1 MIKHNNIIMGIL
13 NLLKGGVYK
22 YIFIFIILIFIAS
35 GYAIWDFPWKP
46 KPSWDVKIVSVNHS
60 ITRHEVVIDIRNA
73 KDIPFSFR
81 PGLLFKNTNFDIRKI
96 RKVEVYLWEPV
107 DVKVPIYENV
117 SYNGTV
123 YRVVSGYKTVKKWK
137 WVKLNRDWLL
147 GKKFGSIRK
156 LAKFIFKDLKFSP
169 FEAKKIKIVW
179 YTPVV
184 RTEKGWGSKG
194 YFAIVDELTG
204 TNFDPWWDVNWYY
217 RREITIDNSQNS
229 HTLKDYQVKI
239 EYDLNSLIQQGK
251 LKPDASD
258 LRFTWYNESS
268 GEEIEIPYWINV
280 KKDYPPSN
288 PTFSKTESNTD
299 ISAEETNPEDTLN
312 YDGTYGNLKVSY
324 YYSVYSS
331 GYGSATWVWD
341 FGEARKG
348 TYKIKHYEKL
358 SYAGVSAYAEYY
370 IYVSSDCQNWKQVF
384 YKKLTS
390 SETTSATTTVY
401 KGTVKCV
408 KAKVYMQVS
417 GGDQEIDSSI
427 AAFYID
433 AVWYEIYN
441 ETWVKVPE
449 IPAGGTTT
457 IYMYYGN
464 PDASPASNKDK
475 TFPYFMEV
483 KKINVPSQ
491 STAGQWFQFYF
502 DNEFPEPPI
511 IIAEPD
517 MSYNGGEEMVFRL
530 KDITTT
536 SFYIRQQEPSNR
548 DDSHTNE
555 RVTYIAIPPGAW
567 TTIEGDVLIQAGRFQ
582 TDNWIQKSS
591 GTWTYISYP
600 YSYSSAPVVFS
611 QIQDYTYTGFAQT
624 REKEISNTRFAV
636 APQPEEKVT
645 SPPSTTVTIG
655 WIAINK
661 GFVGT
666 IDGLK
671 SETGTV
677 TGDCNVYDNTWCT
690 INFQQE
696 YTSPA
701 AIAMMQTYNGGDPA
715 HLRGDDITT
724 TSWKIRIEEDQTYD
738 SERDHV
744 SETHGYWVIDNTRTK
759 VYLRKYTT
767 PEPSYTIGEEQIVI
781 VELKLNVT
789 LKDSNGTIKD
799 SFGQTEDVYFYIS
812 VYHNHNTSYIEKVW
826 LELYDPS
833 NNLYA
838 NITDESMTIESD
850 DGNTRVY
857 KYIWNPPDDLNYAG
871 NWTYKAYATE
881 TFRGE
886 SNSTSGTF
894 EVYDDIPPSVI
905 SLTVSDN
912 LLTEADVGNTF
923 TITID
928 YSEPMD
934 TSIAPTISFNPTT
947 NALTSCSGSWIDSDT
962 YQYSCSIA
970 DSDEEISGID
980 ISVSGAKDTSG
991 NVQEDYT
998 ESDAFSVDMQ
1008 GPSVSF
1014 NPTSQAWTN
1023 QDVSVTIS
1031 ASDGFGV
1038 SKIYYA
1044 IVDKSVTCPA
1054 QGSADYTSVSGSSTT
1069 VTISDEGEWKICAYA
1084 EDTNGNTG
1092 DIYTGGPYQID
1103 KTKPETS
1110 ISLNGTLGNNG
1121 WYISDV
1127 NVTLSCSDN
1136 LSGCNVT
1143 YYCVS
1148 DTSCTPNTVYTG
1160 TFTLSYERIN
1170 YVCYYSTDNA
1180 GNQEDTKCATVKI
1193 DKTPPETEITLD
1205 GMKQEEGYYS
1215 TDVIVTLACTDNA
1228 SGCNA
1233 TYYCISKSE
1242 CTPNSIYEGKFA
1254 VTDSGYW
1261 YICYY
1266 SIDNAG
1272 LQEPTNC
1279 TSFEIRKPMLLIDPL
1294 GLAYDP
1300 DSENLTIVAVT
1311 YIQNGTAIYKI
1322 YGPTGNLISN
1332 GTLINFEKTVY
1343 YRTIDVS
1350 SYPDGN
1356 YMIVVVV
1363 NSTDQE
1369 VRLAGAITIKRP
1381 NKLILAARAYP
1392 AFDLS
1397 NLTIVANIYTT
1408 DGSVPSVTSLNYDIY
1423 DDAGNLVLSGNLTK
1437 LTETIYM
1444 ITIQNPPLQ
1453 FGKGYTVRVY
1463 DPNGKIQVFQS
1474 FYTPIGTYATYN
1486 KTSETYNL
1494 IANEVIPKLN
1504 NIDSKTDTILTYV
1517 QDIYSLTNCTY
1528 NPSAP
1533 ICVKLDDIYSD
1544 TQYLKSRIED
1554 VYNAILSTNATI
1566 HDKLDDIKNI
1576 VDYIQIKVDDIYSL
1590 TNCTYN
1596 PNAPICSYLYEI
1608 NQTTHSIESDV
1619 IYIKNKLESLN
1630 VNVQGIRVRTAVPQE
1645 VYPESIVRIDI
1656 IVTDLSGLLIDPDE
1670 IHVYI
1675 YDPTDKVFDEGAPVK
1690 LDTGQYYFKTYLSEG
1705 ATRGQYRVLIYV
1717 RNGTLS
1723 TKSYATFILSSG
1735 GPYDVSVV
1743 TENETYIAGVKTI
1756 CATVKV
1762 YNFGNVGQDVRIT
1775 YWIEDQD
1782 YNQLS
1787 SSETEVYTPPRLWV
1801 EKKVC
1806 LPAPDKEG
1814 IYYFKVRVY
1823 YGEGITKFAYDTFEI
1838 IPRKPVLEVPGL
1850 SIFNRIGEVAIEIG
1864 KWVLAIIFISIGIFI
1879 GIKKRED
1886 IAWYLKKLIRR

>member
-194 YFAIVDELTG
+194 YFAITDELTG

-483 KKINVPSQ
+483 KRISVPAQ
-491 STAGQWFQFYF
+491 GDTPGKWFQFYF

-511 IIAEPD
+511 VIAEPD

-857 KYIWNPPDDLNYAG
+857 KYVWNPPDDNAYVG
-871 NWTYKAYATE
+871 TWTYKVYATE
-881 TFRGE
+881 NFRGE

-894 EVYDDIPPSVI
+894 EVYDDIPPSVT

-928 YSEPMD
+928 YSEKMD
-934 TSIAPTISFNPTT
+934 TSIDPTISFNPNT
-947 NALTSCSGSWIDSDT
+947 NALTSCSGSWDNST
-962 YQYSCSIA
+962 RYKYSCSIV

-991 NVQEDYT
+991 NVQEDYIKT
-998 ESDAFSVDMQ
+998 DAFSVDNL
-1008 GPSVSF
+1008 GARTNISV
-1014 NPTSQAWTN
+1014 
-1023 QDVSVTIS
+1023 
-1031 ASDGFGV
+1031 
-1038 SKIYYA
+1038 
-1044 IVDKSVTCPA
+1044 
-1054 QGSADYTSVSGSSTT
+1054 
-1069 VTISDEGEWKICAYA
+1069 
-1084 EDTNGNTG
+1084 
-1092 DIYTGGPYQID
+1092 
-1103 KTKPETS
+1103 
-1110 ISLNGTLGNNG
+1110 NGTLGNNG
-1121 WYISDV
+1121 YYISPV
-1127 NVTLSCSDN
+1127 NVSLSCYDPA
-1136 LSGCNVT
+1136 GCNQT
-1143 YYCVS
+1143 YYCLS
-1148 DTSCTPNTVYTG
+1148 NETCTPNIT
-1160 TFTLSYERIN
+1160 
-1170 YVCYYSTDNA
+1170 YSEPFN
-1180 GNQEDTKCATVKI
+1180 I
-1193 DKTPPETEITLD
+1193 S
-1205 GMKQEEGYYS
+1205 EEG
-1215 TDVIVTLACTDNA
+1215 I
-1228 SGCNA
+1228 
-1233 TYYCISKSE
+1233 
-1242 CTPNSIYEGKFA
+1242 
-1254 VTDSGYW
+1254 W
-1261 YICYY
+1261 YVCYY
-1266 SIDNAG
+1266 SIDNLSNVG
-1272 LQEPTNC
+1272 N
-1279 TSFEIRKPMLLIDPL
+1279 TSCSTIKIDLSAPSVFNIVFHSL
-1294 GLAYDP
+1294 SNVIGYINVTWDP
-1300 DSENLTIVAVT
+1300 GDAVTFDVDCDSDGNYEAEGIDHPWYVCQYQLDVYSENAYNVTIVA
-1311 YIQNGTAIYKI
+1311 
-1322 YGPTGNLISN
+1322 
-1332 GTLINFEKTVY
+1332 
-1343 YRTIDVS
+1343 
-1350 SYPDGN
+1350 
-1356 YMIVVVV
+1356 
-1363 NSTDQE
+1363 
-1369 VRLAGAITIKRP
+1369 
-1381 NKLILAARAYP
+1381 
-1392 AFDLS
+1392 
-1397 NLTIVANIYTT
+1397 
-1408 DGSVPSVTSLNYDIY
+1408 YDE
-1423 DDAGNLVLSGNLTK
+1423 AGNSNVTIMGVDIWIGGNLT
-1437 LTETIYM
+1437 
-1444 ITIQNPPLQ
+1444 
-1453 FGKGYTVRVY
+1453 
-1463 DPNGKIQVFQS
+1463 
-1474 FYTPIGTYATYN
+1474 
-1486 KTSETYNL
+1486 
-1494 IANEVIPKLN
+1494 EVL
-1504 NIDSKTDTILTYV
+1504 
-1517 QDIYSLTNCTY
+1517 
-1528 NPSAP
+1528 
-1533 ICVKLDDIYSD
+1533 
-1544 TQYLKSRIED
+1544 SR
-1554 VYNAILSTNATI
+1554 L
-1566 HDKLDDIKNI
+1566 
-1576 VDYIQIKVDDIYSL
+1576 
-1590 TNCTYN
+1590 
-1596 PNAPICSYLYEI
+1596 
-1608 NQTTHSIESDV
+1608 
-1619 IYIKNKLESLN
+1619 NKLEEL
-1630 VNVQGIRVRTAVPQE
+1630 VN
-1645 VYPESIVRIDI
+1645 
-1656 IVTDLSGLLIDPDE
+1656 
-1670 IHVYI
+1670 
-1675 YDPTDKVFDEGAPVK
+1675 
-1690 LDTGQYYFKTYLSEG
+1690 KTYN
-1705 ATRGQYRVLIYV
+1705 ATQNISV
-1717 RNGTLS
+1717 N
-1723 TKSYATFILSSG
+1723 ATTIEENLG
-1735 GPYDVSVV
+1735 VSVV
-1743 TENETYIAGVKTI
+1743 LKNNMYLFAFVIILLIAFGLGASYEATGRKHIFLALASITILILLATYYTVALAQAGNPTDFDKVL
-1756 CATVKV
+1756 TVALW
-1762 YNFGNVGQDVRIT
+1762 IT
-1775 YWIEDQD
+1775 SLAY
-1782 YNQLS
+1782 
-1787 SSETEVYTPPRLWV
+1787 
-1801 EKKVC
+1801 
-1806 LPAPDKEG
+1806 A
-1814 IYYFKVRVY
+1814 IYLYAK
-1823 YGEGITKFAYDTFEI
+1823 G
-1838 IPRKPVLEVPGL
+1838 
-1850 SIFNRIGEVAIEIG
+1850 AI
-1864 KWVLAIIFISIGIFI
+1864 
-1879 GIKKRED
+1879 
-1886 IAWYLKKLIRR
+1886 